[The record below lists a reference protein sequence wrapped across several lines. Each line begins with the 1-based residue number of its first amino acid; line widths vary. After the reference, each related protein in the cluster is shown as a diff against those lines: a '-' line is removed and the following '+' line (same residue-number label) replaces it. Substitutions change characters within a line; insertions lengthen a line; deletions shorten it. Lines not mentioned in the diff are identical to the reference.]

1 MSTKLSPP
9 PFGQVNEA
17 SKNFESTHDVAF
29 FLTAFETAVDHRI
42 ERQQLLSILD
52 SYLGRQ
58 RRLWMTFRT
67 CFDGQSGSNSR
78 KKEPVV
84 TLPNTASI
92 TD

>member
-52 SYLGRQ
+52 SYLGTTAATLDDVQNVLRWAE
-58 RRLWMTFRT
+58 RLQFK
-67 CFDGQSGSNSR
+67 